1 MADIRRIV
9 EIIVQVVDRA
19 TGPLRSVRKS
29 TDAVDQGLQKTA
41 ASAARATKENEK
53 FTRSAQRQSTATASA
68 AKSTEGLA
76 RSTTILG
83 QALRQL
89 GGAAATTAKSLRNTG
104 NAAAAAG
111 SQANRLNQFVSQ
123 ASASAFVLG
132 TAFAI
137 LGTQLVKPFISSVG
151 AAAEFEDTLARVR
164 AVSGATAGEFTRLS
178 ETAAEFGR
186 TTRFTA
192 VEAAQGLEFLAKAG
206 LDATES
212 IAALPTTLR
221 LAQAG
226 AIGLGE
232 AADVVTNILTAS
244 GLAISDLDRV
254 TDVLV
259 KTFTST
265 NTNITELG
273 FAFRFVGTIAAGV
286 GNEFEDT
293 AAALGILG
301 DAGLKSTIAGTALRG
316 TLASLFAPTAEETKL
331 LGELSDRIGGVG
343 LQITDASGA
352 FVGFRNLI
360 EQLEASGITAGESI
374 ELFGQRAGPAVQALL
389 LRGSEALNEL
399 FVDLKLA
406 QGAAEEI
413 AAIMD
418 DTLAGAILRVTSAF
432 DGLQQAAARGL
443 LAPLQG
449 LLDIFAQLLNAFTA
463 TVDSLDVLGP
473 AFLSI
478 LGILGILATVVG
490 VLAVAWALLGRPLL
504 DLIILLKPY
513 AIELIKAQKA
523 QIAAAGG
530 AATLRIALVAL
541 RVALFKLVIIPILL
555 IAAFEVF
562 FRLVRG
568 GIRLF
573 TDFTEE
579 VDEAAEKLLD
589 LGENFDT
596 AVLKFGEGTDE
607 MEAFIRTMEKAV
619 DPIAKVAKTTDEFN
633 AILDQLPDAV
643 PDEVI
648 ARLRRR
654 FAETAVNANVLT
666 QEIKDLI
673 ELFDTLGE
681 QSIQAFGGLD
691 KALKLAADTTK
702 ALGKNQQTL
711 FKEIDKAGRAS
722 ANVWKQYRTATSQ
735 QFDLATSD
743 IARASAQ
750 QVKIISAN
758 ATLGAEEQAR
768 EIAAVRVNAARG
780 IEAAQRENTARLLA
794 ILESERRE
802 RLNLAQQT
810 GRDTLAIEVDTAQR
824 RQRILRTRLSQ
835 ALRNA
840 NALFQVEVG
849 LIQRINDLEQ
859 SKEDSTRATE
869 EKIADI
875 RRRFLSDESAALDR
889 NFEIFKL
896 QSQARRALAEGD
908 AAAVVAAL
916 KALERADELAEQNIK
931 DARSASTAT
940 ATLVTNQKL
949 RLRLTDDQIKAND
962 DERKSVEAARKEA
975 LSSLQQLRA
984 EVALVNTDLEGKLL
998 AQVQNVT
1005 IGFGDL
1011 IGEFN
1016 RLRREIEAARVA
1028 TDLFAKAK
1036 DDLRD
1041 FAVRIREFRDD
1052 ISQEELVAIQLTVE
1066 QAEQQLR
1073 DLRNTALEQG
1083 VDIPAN
1089 LGIPELITKLGTFQ
1103 SNVQDALDQSE
1114 GVNLKVEFGKIEE
1127 EIARLE
1133 GALTEGVGVDVVPEL
1148 KVTRRFGRQ
1157 VQQLQSG
1164 VKKSVEPEIDERSF
1178 NEIRRRLAR
1187 PIRVPII
1194 PVQTQAGGGL
1204 IQSLGRALRSFGLS
1218 APTAGEAGP
1227 TVGIRGQSGGLIP
1240 GLGVLGRAVQH
1251 LAGGGKLSGFGGGD
1265 KVPAMLESGEFVMNK
1280 FRTREFLP
1288 LLQAMNFAPLDQV
1301 QSALAG
1307 ISGMAAGGPVG
1318 ALPSASDSVSNR
1330 VALDLS
1336 MNGRALGN
1344 GPLTGSS
1351 DTVNAL
1357 VEALNDVARGRA
1369 GR

>member
-29 TDAVDQGLQKTA
+29 TEAVDKSLTKTA
-41 ASAARATKENEK
+41 AAAARATKENEK
-53 FTRSAQRQSTATASA
+53 FSRSAQRQAQATGAA

-111 SQANRLNQFVSQ
+111 TQANRLNQFVSQ

-137 LGTQLVKPFISSVG
+137 LGTQLVKPFLSSVG

-164 AVSGATAGEFTRLS
+164 AVSGATASEFARLS

-192 VEAAQGLEFLAKAG
+192 IEAAQGLEFLSKAG
-206 LDATES
+206 LDATEA

-244 GLAISDLDRV
+244 GLAIEDLDRV

-331 LGELSDRIGGVG
+331 LGELGDRIGGVG
-343 LQITDASGA
+343 LQITDTAGA

-360 EQLEASGITAGESI
+360 EQLEKSGITAGEAI

-463 TVDSLDVLGP
+463 TVDSLQVLGP

-513 AIELIKAQKA
+513 ARDLIIAQKA

-530 AATLRIALVAL
+530 AAFLRTSLIAL
-541 RVALFKLVIIPILL
+541 RVALFKLVVVPILL
-555 IAAFEVF
+555 IAGFEIL
-562 FRLVRG
+562 FRVIRG

-573 TDFTEE
+573 TDFSDE
-579 VDEAAEKLLD
+579 VEEAAEKLLD

-607 MEAFIRTMEKAV
+607 MEAFIRTMVRAV
-619 DPIAKVAKTTDEFN
+619 DPIAAVAKTTDEFN
-633 AILDQLPDAV
+633 AILDELDDAV

-648 ARLRRR
+648 KRLRRR
-654 FAETAVNANVLT
+654 FAETAVNANLLSK
-666 QEIKDLI
+666 EIKELI
-673 ELFDTLGE
+673 ELFDTLGD

-691 KALKLAADTTK
+691 NALKLAAETTK
-702 ALGKNQQTL
+702 ALGKAQQTL
-711 FKEIDKAGRAS
+711 FKEIDKAGRQS
-722 ANVWKQYRTATSQ
+722 ANVWKQYRAATSQ
-735 QFDLATSD
+735 QFELATSD
-743 IARASAQ
+743 VARESAQ
-750 QVKIISAN
+750 QVKIIQAN

-768 EIAAVRVNAARG
+768 AIAVVRVK
-780 IEAAQRENTARLLA
+780 AAQAIEKSQRANTEK
-794 ILESERRE
+794 ILEILLVERNE
-802 RLNLAQQT
+802 RINLARQT
-810 GRDTLAIEVDTAQR
+810 GRDTLAVEVDIQQR
-824 RQRILRTRLSQ
+824 RQRILRGRLAQ

-840 NALFQVEVG
+840 TTLFEIERG
-849 LIQRINDLEQ
+849 LVQRINDLEQ
-859 SKEDSTRATE
+859 SKEDSARSTE

-889 NFEIFKL
+889 NFEIFRL
-896 QSQARRALAEGD
+896 QSQARRALAQGD
-908 AAAVVAAL
+908 AAAQAAAI

-940 ATLVTNQKL
+940 GTLATNQKL
-949 RLRLTDDQIKAND
+949 RLRLTDQQIEAND
-962 DERKSVEAARKEA
+962 KERKSVALAREEA
-975 LSSLQQLRA
+975 LSSLRDLRK
-984 EVALVNTDLEGKLL
+984 EVALVNVDLEGKLL

-1005 IGFGDL
+1005 VGFGDL
-1011 IGEFN
+1011 IGQFQ
-1016 RLRREIEAARVA
+1016 RLRNEIAEARIA
-1028 TDLFAKAK
+1028 TDLFEKTKA
-1036 DDLRD
+1036 DLRD
-1041 FAVRIREFRDD
+1041 LAERINRFRDD
-1052 ISQEELVAIQLTVE
+1052 ISQEELIAVNLTID
-1066 QAEQQLR
+1066 QAEATLR
-1073 DLRNTALEQG
+1073 ELRNTAIEQG
-1083 VDIPAN
+1083 VEIPAN
-1089 LGIPELITKLGTFQ
+1089 LNIPELITKLSTLRT
-1103 SNVQDALDQSE
+1103 NVQTAIDKTE

-1127 EIARLE
+1127 EIRRVE
-1133 GALTEGVGVDVVPEL
+1133 GALEDDIDVPLVPEV
-1148 KVTRRFGRQ
+1148 KTTPQFRNRFA
-1157 VQQLQSG
+1157 QLQAE
-1164 VKKSVEPEIDERSF
+1164 VKKPIEPSINERAF
-1178 NEIRRRLAR
+1178 NDLRRRLAR

-1194 PVQTQAGGGL
+1194 PVQQQSGGGV
-1204 IQSLGRALRSFGLS
+1204 IQGLGRALRSLRPSATFGE
-1218 APTAGEAGP
+1218 EAGGAG
-1227 TVGIRGQSGGLIP
+1227 VRGQSGGLIP
-1240 GLGVLGRAVQH
+1240 TLAGLGRAVKH
-1251 LAGGGKLSGFGGGD
+1251 LAGGGKLPGFGGGD
-1265 KVPAMLESGEFVMNK
+1265 RVPAMLEDGEFVMNK
-1280 FRTREFLP
+1280 NRTRQFLP
-1288 LLQAMNFAPLDQV
+1288 LLTAMNFAPLDQV

-1307 ISGMAAGGPVG
+1307 MAGMAAGGPVG
-1318 ALPSASDSVSNR
+1318 ALPTTERGPSSR

-1336 MNGRALGN
+1336 MNGSQLGD

-1351 DTVNAL
+1351 STVNAL
-1357 VEALNDVARGRA
+1357 VEALTDVARGRA

>member
-53 FTRSAQRQSTATASA
+53 FSRSAQRQSQAAGSA

-83 QALRQL
+83 NALRQL

-164 AVSGATAGEFTRLS
+164 AVSGATAGEFDRLT
-178 ETAAEFGR
+178 ETAARFGR

-192 VEAAQGLEFLAKAG
+192 IEAAQGLEFLSKAG
-206 LDATES
+206 LDATEA

-316 TLASLFAPTAEETKL
+316 TLASLFAPTAEETRL
-331 LGELSDRIGGVG
+331 LDELGTRIGGVG
-343 LQITDASGA
+343 VQITDATGA

-360 EQLEASGITAGESI
+360 EQLEKSGITAGEAI

-432 DGLQQAAARGL
+432 DGLQQAAAVGL

-463 TVDSLDVLGP
+463 TVDSLQILGP
-473 AFLSI
+473 VFLSI
-478 LGILGILATVVG
+478 FGILGIVATVAG

-513 AIELIKAQKA
+513 ARELIIAQKA
-523 QIAAAGG
+523 QLAAAGG
-530 AATLRIALVAL
+530 AGVLRGALILLRTALL
-541 RVALFKLVIIPILL
+541 RVVIIPGLIIAGFEIL
-555 IAAFEVF
+555 
-562 FRLVRG
+562 FRLIRG

-573 TDFTEE
+573 TGFTEE
-579 VDEAAEKLLD
+579 VGEAAEKLLD
-589 LGENFDT
+589 LGDNFET
-596 AVLKFGEGTDE
+596 AQLKFGEGTDE
-607 MEAFIRTMEKAV
+607 MEAFIRIMEKAV
-619 DPIAKVAKTTDEFN
+619 DPIAKVAKTTDEFTKV
-633 AILDQLPDAV
+633 LEDLPDAV

-648 ARLRRR
+648 VRLQRR
-654 FAETAVNANVLT
+654 FAEAAVNANILSD
-666 QEIKDLI
+666 QMKELI
-673 ELFDTLGE
+673 ETFDVIGE
-681 QSIQAFGGLD
+681 QSVQAFGGLD
-691 KALKLAADTTK
+691 NALKLAQDTTIK
-702 ALGKNQQTL
+702 LGKNQEAL
-711 FKEIDKAGRAS
+711 FKEIDKAGRQS
-722 ANVWKQYRTATSQ
+722 ANVWKEYRTATSQ
-735 QFDLATSD
+735 QFELATSD
-743 IARASAQ
+743 VARASAE
-750 QVKIISAN
+750 QVKIITAN
-758 ATLGAEEQAR
+758 ASLGAEEQAR
-768 EIAAVRVNAARG
+768 AIAAVRVNAARA
-780 IEAAQRENTARLLA
+780 IESTQRENTERLLV
-794 ILESERRE
+794 ILEDEQRE
-802 RLNLAQQT
+802 RLNLARQT
-810 GRDTLAIEVDTAQR
+810 GRDTVAIEVDTQQR
-824 RQRILRTRLSQ
+824 RQRILRTRLAQ

-840 NALFQVEVG
+840 GALFEVERG
-849 LIQRINDLEQ
+849 LVQRINDLEQ
-859 SKEDSTRATE
+859 SKEDSTRNTE
-869 EKIADI
+869 ERIADI
-875 RRRFLSDESAALDR
+875 RRRFLTDESAALDR
-889 NFEIFKL
+889 SFEIFKL

-908 AAAVVAAL
+908 AKAAEDAL
-916 KALERADELAEQNIK
+916 KALERADDLAEQNVK
-931 DARSASTAT
+931 DARTASTAS

-949 RLRLTDDQIKAND
+949 RLRLTDQQIEAND
-962 DERKSVEAARKEA
+962 EERRSVAGARAEAIASLKE
-975 LSSLQQLRA
+975 LRA
-984 EVALVNTDLEGKLL
+984 EVDLVNTELEGKLL
-998 AQVQNVT
+998 AQVTNVT

-1011 IGEFN
+1011 IGQFN
-1016 RLRREIEAARVA
+1016 KLRGEIEQARIA
-1028 TDLFAKAK
+1028 TDLFEKAKA
-1036 DDLRD
+1036 DLLD
-1041 FAVRIREFRDD
+1041 FAERINKFREDV
-1052 ISQEELVAIQLTVE
+1052 SAEELVAVQLSIDE
-1066 QAEQQLR
+1066 AEQTLR
-1073 DLRNTALEQG
+1073 DLRRTAIEQG
-1083 VDIPAN
+1083 VTIPAN
-1089 LGIPELITKLGTFQ
+1089 LDIPQLQLKLQTL
-1103 SNVQDALDQSE
+1103 SRNVQDAIDQSE
-1114 GVNLKVEFGKIEE
+1114 GVNLKLEFGLIEK
-1127 EIARLE
+1127 EIVRLQ
-1133 GALTEGVGVDVVPEL
+1133 GALEDGVDIDVIPQLE
-1148 KVTRRFGRQ
+1148 VTPQFRNRFA
-1157 VQQLQSG
+1157 QLQSG
-1164 VKKSVEPEIDERSF
+1164 VKKSIEPEIDERSF

-1204 IQSLGRALRSFGLS
+1204 IQSLSRALRSFGLS

-1251 LAGGGKLSGFGGGD
+1251 LAGGGKLPGFGGGD

-1280 FRTREFLP
+1280 FRTRQFLP

-1307 ISGMAAGGPVG
+1307 IAGMAAGGPVG
-1318 ALPSASDSVSNR
+1318 ALPSTSDNVGSR

>member
-29 TDAVDQGLQKTA
+29 TDAVDQSLQKTTA
-41 ASAARATKENEK
+41 AAARATKENEK
-53 FTRSAQRQSTATASA
+53 FSRSAQRQAQATGAA

-137 LGTQLVKPFISSVG
+137 LGTQLVKPFLSSVG
-151 AAAEFEDTLARVR
+151 AAADFEDTLARVQ
-164 AVSGATAGEFTRLS
+164 AVSGATASEFARLS

-192 VEAAQGLEFLAKAG
+192 VQAAQGLEFLAKAG
-206 LDATES
+206 LDATEA

-244 GLAISDLDRV
+244 GLAIEDLDRV

-343 LQITDASGA
+343 LQITDTSGA

-360 EQLEASGITAGESI
+360 EQLEKSGITAGESI

-449 LLDIFAQLLNAFTA
+449 LLDIFAKLLNAFTA
-463 TVDSLDVLGP
+463 TVASLDVLGP

-478 LGILGILATVVG
+478 LGVLGILATLVG

-513 AIELIKAQKA
+513 GIELIKAQKA

-530 AATLRIALVAL
+530 AAVLRAALITLRTALLKVVLIPAL
-541 RVALFKLVIIPILL
+541 LFAGFEILFRVI
-555 IAAFEVF
+555 
-562 FRLVRG
+562 RG
-568 GIRLF
+568 GFRLF
-573 TDFTEE
+573 TDFSDAVE
-579 VDEAAEKLLD
+579 EAAEKLLD
-589 LGENFDT
+589 LGDNFDT
-596 AVLKFGEGTDE
+596 AVLKFGEGSDE

-633 AILDQLPDAV
+633 AVLADLPDNV

-648 ARLRRR
+648 KRLRRR
-654 FAETAVNANVLT
+654 FAETAVNANVLS

-673 ELFDTLGE
+673 ALFDTLGE

-711 FKEIDKAGRAS
+711 FKEIDKAGRQS
-722 ANVWKQYRTATSQ
+722 ANVWRQYRAATSQ
-735 QFDLATSD
+735 QFELATSD
-743 IARASAQ
+743 VARESAQ
-750 QVKIISAN
+750 QVKIITSN
-758 ATLGAEEQAR
+758 AALGAEEQAR
-768 EIAAVRVNAARG
+768 AIAEVRVKAAQA
-780 IEAAQRENTARLLA
+780 IEKSQRENTARLLG
-794 ILESERRE
+794 ILQAERNE
-802 RLNLAQQT
+802 RLNLARQT
-810 GRDTLAIEVDTAQR
+810 GRDTLAVEADTEQK
-824 RQRILRTRLSQ
+824 RQRLLRTRLQQ
-835 ALRNA
+835 ATA
-840 NALFQVEVG
+840 NAAVLFNVELNLVR
-849 LIQRINDLEQ
+849 RINALEQ
-859 SKEDSTRATE
+859 SKEDTTRATE
-869 EKIADI
+869 EKISDI
-875 RRRFLSDESAALDR
+875 RRRFLSDESAQLDR

-908 AAAVVAAL
+908 AAAIAESL
-916 KALERADELAEQNIK
+916 KSLERADELAEQNIK
-931 DARSASTAT
+931 DARSASTAA

-949 RLRLTDDQIKAND
+949 RLRLTDQQIEAND
-962 DERKSVEAARKEA
+962 EERKSVSEAREEA
-975 LSSLQQLRA
+975 LTSLKALRA
-984 EVALVNTDLEGKLL
+984 EVKLVNAELEGTLL
-998 AQVQNVT
+998 AQITNVT
-1005 IGFGDL
+1005 VGFGDL
-1011 IGEFN
+1011 IGEFG
-1016 RLRREIEAARVA
+1016 RLKREIEEARIA

-1041 FAVRIREFRDD
+1041 FAVRIRSFRDD
-1052 ISQEELVAIQLTVE
+1052 ISQEELVAINLTVE
-1066 QAEQQLR
+1066 KAEQTLR

-1089 LGIPELITKLGTFQ
+1089 LGIPELINKLGTFQ

-1114 GVNLKVEFGKIEE
+1114 GVDLKVEFGKIEE
-1127 EIARLE
+1127 EITRLE
-1133 GALTEGVGVDVVPEL
+1133 GALADGVGVDIIPEV
-1148 KVTRRFGRQ
+1148 KATPQFRNRFA
-1157 VQQLQSG
+1157 QLQSE
-1164 VKKSVEPEIDERSF
+1164 VKKPIEPEINERSF
-1178 NEIRRRLAR
+1178 NELRRRLAR

-1194 PVQTQAGGGL
+1194 PVQQNASGGL
-1204 IQSLGRALRSFGLS
+1204 IQSLSRALRSFSGQPRS
-1218 APTAGEAGP
+1218 DPRESVTP
-1227 TVGIRGQSGGLIP
+1227 GIRGQSGGLVP
-1240 GLGVLGRAVQH
+1240 TLAGLGRAVQH
-1251 LAGGGKLSGFGGGD
+1251 LAGGGKLPGFGGGD
-1265 KVPAMLESGEFVMNK
+1265 RVPAMLEDGEFVMNK
-1280 FRTREFLP
+1280 FRTRQFLP
-1288 LLQAMNFAPLDQV
+1288 LLTAMNFAPLDQV

-1307 ISGMAAGGPVG
+1307 MTGMAAGGPVG
-1318 ALPSASDSVSNR
+1318 ALPTTERGPSSR

-1336 MNGRALGN
+1336 MNGSQLGD

-1351 DTVNAL
+1351 STVNAL